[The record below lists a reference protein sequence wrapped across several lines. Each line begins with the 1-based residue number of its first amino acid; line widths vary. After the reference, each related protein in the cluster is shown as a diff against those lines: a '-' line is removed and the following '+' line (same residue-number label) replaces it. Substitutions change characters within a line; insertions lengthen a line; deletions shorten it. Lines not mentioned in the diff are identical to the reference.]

1 MTAPYAVGFIG
12 EGITRLVPLALPSAK
27 VRAWLPDGLEL
38 GKQNFTP
45 PGTHPVIFLFQEF
58 SHCQFSFPT
67 WLRSMNYHEQSMGVP
82 FTHIH
87 TGHGVAGILGSYYF
101 MPRMCL
107 DDLWVLVGSAG
118 WGFNKELARVNTT
131 ASRYTV
137 TSLAGRRLASLAW
150 TGENNHRA
158 VRGYTEFEPI
168 RQILSQRL
176 VTAFPAPG
184 RPFFALTDFNR
195 RWEMAKVRPLRTVLE
210 LDPWYMPPSYM
221 PTSNAVRYPASGW
234 SAGIESSALGSYEL
248 LAPWWLSFPY
258 PPVLPF
264 RDNRN
269 SQANSFP
276 GHR

>member
-1 MTAPYAVGFIG
+1 VTAPYAVGFIG
-12 EGITRLVPLALPSAK
+12 EGITRLVPLALPSVK

-38 GKQNFTP
+38 GEQNFTL

-67 WLRSMNYHEQSMGVP
+67 LLRSMNYHEQSVGVP
-82 FTHIH
+82 FTHIQK
-87 TGHGVAGILGSYYF
+87 GVAGSLGPYYF

-107 DDLWVLVGSAG
+107 DDLWVLVGSVG
-118 WGFNKELARVNTT
+118 WGFNKELARVNMT
-131 ASRYTV
+131 AGSYTV

-176 VTAFPAPG
+176 VTAFPAHG
-184 RPFFALTDFNR
+184 GPFFALTDFNR
-195 RWEMAKVRPLRTVLE
+195 RWEMAKVRPVRAILE
-210 LDPWYMPPSYM
+210 IDPSYM
-221 PTSNAVRYPASGW
+221 QGFNAVRYPASGW
-234 SAGIESSALGSYEL
+234 SEGIESSALGSYEL

-258 PPVLPF
+258 PPLLPF
-264 RDNRN
+264 RDHRT
-269 SQANSFP
+269 SQANSFLQ
-276 GHR
+276 HR